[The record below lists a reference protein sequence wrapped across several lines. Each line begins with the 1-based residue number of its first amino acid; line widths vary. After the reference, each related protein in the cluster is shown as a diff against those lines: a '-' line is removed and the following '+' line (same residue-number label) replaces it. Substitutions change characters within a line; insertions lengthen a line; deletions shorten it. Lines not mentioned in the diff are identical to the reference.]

1 MKRFALCLVAAC
13 LAASSCEPLPPHP
26 PETVVELQ
34 QWQRGTDG
42 QAFTKHAIVLHCLRR
57 VLDEDLPSGKR
68 VESLRVIEALDP
80 PGEEACP
87 ALAQALANPKVDPA
101 LRSKVVAFLAKKGHA
116 GLGPYV
122 ADALRRTTDP
132 EQLQAMLPFA
142 VDNPSEELLVEV
154 VKLWASKEA
163 LKPKEEQT
171 YRQIVERSS
180 GMAWQDALLDALDKP
195 EFFARGSA
203 IEVLAARLPPPELRQ
218 RILAVRPRTVAVLSM
233 QEFARRFE
241 FVPTTRRELLATVA
255 LVRRKQ
261 RYMTPASH
269 LAAQWR
275 AQHRYRFNVRDFH
288 LLSALASDPLRDT
301 SLSRAQLVRT
311 VSQAI
316 ARRRAT
322 SRGTARSGSKIVFR
336 RRRLVDFDGQVESLS
351 TVDLWNLLLLEEMLS
366 RWRVRR
372 MLQVTAQRDRAD
384 RTTQWGGLLFYES
397 GHAEATLYW
406 AGAKQGD
413 DQYVPSKRMMLDAVD
428 ALGYFVGHF
437 SNPSEDP
444 RLAGPTDEEMA
455 FAKAS
460 NLYGLVLTS
469 VAPDRL
475 NAAYFSPAGIVV
487 DLGDYRTGSP

>member
-1 MKRFALCLVAAC
+1 MKRFELCLVGAC
-13 LAASSCEPLPPHP
+13 LVASSCEPLPPHP
-26 PETVVELQ
+26 PQTVVELQ

-42 QAFTKHAIVLHCLRR
+42 QAFTEHAIVLHCLRR
-57 VLDEDLPSGKR
+57 VLDEDLPSAKR
-68 VESLRVIEALDP
+68 MESLRVVEALDP
-80 PGEEACP
+80 AGEEACP
-87 ALAQALANPKVDPA
+87 ILAQALTNPKVEA
-101 LRSKVVAFLAKKGHA
+101 GLRSRVVAFLAKKGQS
-116 GLGPYV
+116 GLGPSL
-122 ADALRRTTDP
+122 ADALRGTDDP
-132 EQLQAMLPFA
+132 RQLEAMLA
-142 VDNPSEELLVEV
+142 LALKHPSEELLVEV
-154 VKLWASKEA
+154 VKVWASKEA
-163 LKPKEEQT
+163 LKPQEEQT
-171 YRQIVERSS
+171 YRQIVERSR
-180 GMAWQDALLDALDKP
+180 GKPWQDALLDALNQP

-203 IEVLAARLPPPELRQ
+203 IEVLAARLPLPELRR
-218 RILAVRPRTVAVLSM
+218 RILTVRARTVAVLSM

-255 LVRRKQ
+255 LFRRKQ
-261 RYMTPASH
+261 RYMTPPSH

-275 AQHRYRFNVRDFH
+275 VQHRYRFNVRDFH

-311 VSQAI
+311 VSQTI

-322 SRGTARSGSKIVFR
+322 SPGTGRGGRKIVFR

-351 TVDLWNLLLLEEMLS
+351 TADLWNLLLLEEMLS

-406 AGAKQGD
+406 AGAKRGD

-455 FAKAS
+455 FAKAN

-469 VAPDRL
+469 VAADRL